1 MLFASL
7 ARALIHTDTRAEKDM
22 LQELELFISIPGALL
37 TTLRIF
43 TSIPFML
50 DLEVLYK
57 NSSGIRVYCMSYAL
71 VTVVVL
77 CALVTSVANKL
88 FQSQVSSTVLLQLAV
103 QQTHSV

>member
-1 MLFASL
+1 
-7 ARALIHTDTRAEKDM
+7 M

-88 FQSQVSSTVLLQLAV
+88 FQSQVSLAVLL
-103 QQTHSV
+103 

>member
-1 MLFASL
+1 
-7 ARALIHTDTRAEKDM
+7 M

-50 DLEVLYK
+50 DLELLYK

-88 FQSQVSSTVLLQLAV
+88 FQSQVSIKHKLSWVHAQYLLQILRCNAAARSELAA
-103 QQTHSV
+103 SIMYA